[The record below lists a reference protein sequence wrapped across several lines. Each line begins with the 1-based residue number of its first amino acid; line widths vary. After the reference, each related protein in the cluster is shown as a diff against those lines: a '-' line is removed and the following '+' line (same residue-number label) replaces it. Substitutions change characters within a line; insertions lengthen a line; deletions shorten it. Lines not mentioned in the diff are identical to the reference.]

1 MHNLNNT
8 AHASQVKTINMT
20 AADDDE
26 VILMPS
32 IMLSDLACDI
42 SGAITVL
49 NDVGTLLSLI
59 YQQGITPH
67 QAASMARLTHDAADT
82 WANLLCSS
90 LNTLNEPL
98 AQSVFGEVEAHD
110 D

>member
-1 MHNLNNT
+1 MRHLNNT
-8 AHASQVKTINMT
+8 ARTSQRKTIDMT
-20 AADDDE
+20 AIDDDE
-26 VILMPS
+26 VVLMPY
-32 IMLSDLACDI
+32 IMLSDIACDI

-59 YQQGITPH
+59 YKQDVTPS

-98 AQSVFGEVEAHD
+98 AQSDFGEVAAYD